1 MRLKR
6 SLPIWCALLL
16 ACAREPGGD
25 PLRLV
30 PAAPM
35 AAVVAPSLATL
46 QARTAGFLGGVE
58 GASGALDLLADRFG
72 LDLRTPEGPAALGLD
87 RDRGLAVFAHPQGEG
102 ASPEAGPAW
111 VLAVSVA
118 DPDRFLEG
126 ARMRLERGAG
136 ATLAPGQGSE
146 PPDGGAWLFVRDG
159 WRAALGVTRDRIG
172 LCVLAAGE
180 GDPVGLWNQL
190 AAPGASGFSGSPLEA
205 KAREAL
211 GQDAVAWIVAPNLL
225 PDAPRELGLAR
236 GIVQSTRDALGTFV
250 GGVAMPLGEGGVDAL
265 VFALAA
271 ELAGEGTLPIA
282 WVSPAGG
289 PEALAHAFPK
299 TTTAFLRLRFAVE
312 KARALPSFLRER
324 MLPDR
329 LPGLEALPLP
339 GVSDL
344 VEMIE
349 GDVAVGLLG
358 LDPAANLG
366 QLASVRALR
375 ARFFEIFHVAL
386 AARLRDPSAA
396 KRTFAGIA
404 AQLATSG
411 WTVAPI
417 VGATGGDAKVTPWAG
432 WSFAR
437 DGAHYAVL
445 IDDRVAVFV
454 VGAGEV
460 DGFLA
465 LKDGRALSLA
475 AFAEGG
481 SDHVKQALGLEGK
494 TPLGLTL
501 SPLRLSREL
510 SARGLPPYFLKIIND
525 VRLLSA
531 TVSASD
537 KRLGLGLEIAL

>member
-1 MRLKR
+1 M
-6 SLPIWCALLL
+6 AG
-16 ACAREPGGD
+16 CAREPGGD

-30 PAAPM
+30 PAAPT
-35 AAVVAPSLATL
+35 AALVAPSLATL
-46 QARTAGFLGGVE
+46 QARAAGFLAGVE
-58 GASGALDLLADRFG
+58 GASGVLDLVADRFG

-87 RDRGLAVFAHPQGEG
+87 SDRGLAVFAHGG
-102 ASPEAGPAW
+102 AEPDAALAW

-118 DPDRFLEG
+118 DPERFLEG
-126 ARMRLERGAG
+126 ARTRLERGAG
-136 ATLAPGQGSE
+136 ATLAPGQGDE
-146 PPDGGAWLFVRDG
+146 PPAGGAWLFVQDG

-172 LCVLAAGE
+172 LCVLATGQ
-180 GDPVGLWNQL
+180 GDAIALWNQIAATGGAGL
-190 AAPGASGFSGSPLEA
+190 AASPLA
-205 KAREAL
+205 DKARATL
-211 GQDAVAWIVAPNLL
+211 GQEAVAWIVAPNLL
-225 PDAPRELGLAR
+225 PDAPRGLGLAR
-236 GIVQSTRDALGTFV
+236 GLVQSTRDALGAFV
-250 GGVAMPLGEGGVDAL
+250 GGVAMPLGEAGVDAL
-265 VFALAA
+265 VVEVAA
-271 ELAGEGTLPIA
+271 DHQGEGALPVA
-282 WVSPAGG
+282 WVSPAGS

-299 TTTAFLRLRFAVE
+299 TTTAFLRLRFEIE
-312 KARALPSFLRER
+312 KVRALPGFLRDT

-344 VEMIE
+344 IDLIE
-349 GDVAVGLLG
+349 GDVAVGVLG
-358 LDPAANLG
+358 LDPRANLG
-366 QLASVRALR
+366 QLGSVRALR
-375 ARFFEIFHVAL
+375 ARLLEVFHVAL
-386 AARLRDPSAA
+386 AARLRDPNAA

-417 VGATGGDAKVTPWAG
+417 VGGVGGASGVVAGGTTPGQPSATPWAG

-445 IDDRVAVFV
+445 IDDRVAVFI

-465 LKDGRALSLA
+465 VKDGRALSLA
-475 AFAEGG
+475 TFAEGG
-481 SDHVKQALGLEGK
+481 SRIVKQALGLEGK

-525 VRLLSA
+525 VRLFSA
-531 TVSASD
+531 TVSATD